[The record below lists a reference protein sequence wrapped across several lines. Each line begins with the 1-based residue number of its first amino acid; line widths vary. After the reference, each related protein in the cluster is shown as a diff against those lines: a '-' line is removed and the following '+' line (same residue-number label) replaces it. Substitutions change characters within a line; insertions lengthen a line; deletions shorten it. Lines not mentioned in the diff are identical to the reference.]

1 MLGAGVAVRVG
12 IADGAFAAIRRKYFA
27 ESDSDYILVGHSQ
40 GGILALSLAS
50 EHPQRVR
57 SVEIFASPVYGTMLA
72 SLGMLSPALRAMNF
86 RSLWLKGMRKHEDFD
101 STKVHSYFSALDAMV
116 VPWIASMVKDGHNY
130 LLVPWPMEP
139 AALMLGQAMVGDRIY
154 EVEIL
159 HGTGGHLAIVNHP
172 AILLADEP
180 TGNLDTENSTLVL
193 DLLRNLNKKI
203 GQTILMITHDP
214 EAAAFADRI
223 VHMRDGHLHAA

>member
-1 MLGAGVAVRVG
+1 MTTEVLIISGTFAPPFGMKLYPYSGLVGFFEEAGYKVHMESIRLFG
-12 IADGAFAAIRRKYFA
+12 IGQVEKSIEHIRRKYFA

-86 RSLWLKGMRKHEDFD
+86 RSLWLRGMRKHEDFD

-172 AILLADEP
+172 AIFKSLSARYEP
-180 TGNLDTENSTLVL
+180 KVL
-193 DLLRNLNKKI
+193 KN
-203 GQTILMITHDP
+203 
-214 EAAAFADRI
+214 
-223 VHMRDGHLHAA
+223 